1 MANKE
6 TVGILTEWFSWT
18 FAAALIVDILSREYF
33 KSPEFNCRWVCS
45 VKSFTCK
52 RLFIFSMIIL
62 MALQVQSFWEC
73 DPSNLVHLTHV
84 KGDLCFCPCHM
95 SKTTSCFTWVVI
107 RETILFSSQQYDR
120 NLLVLLECYLEV
132 YSEPSRTSK
141 AEFFVKRV
149 SGWKPLSI
157 FAKSSVSDVRLG
169 FEYAWYLLIDWLDK
183 FYLLHGRCSFKTW
196 RS

>member
-73 DPSNLVHLTHV
+73 DPSNLVHLTHI
-84 KGDLCFCPCHM
+84 KGDLYLCPCHM
-95 SKTTSCFTWVVI
+95 SKTTSCVT
-107 RETILFSSQQYDR
+107 
-120 NLLVLLECYLEV
+120 YLE
-132 YSEPSRTSK
+132 PRRTSK

-149 SGWKPLSI
+149 NGWKPLTI
-157 FAKSSVSDVRLG
+157 FAKSCISRCSTGFWIRLVST
-169 FEYAWYLLIDWLDK
+169 DWLIGQILP
-183 FYLLHGRCSFKTW
+183 FTW
-196 RS
+196 PLQFWNMEKLDNILCF